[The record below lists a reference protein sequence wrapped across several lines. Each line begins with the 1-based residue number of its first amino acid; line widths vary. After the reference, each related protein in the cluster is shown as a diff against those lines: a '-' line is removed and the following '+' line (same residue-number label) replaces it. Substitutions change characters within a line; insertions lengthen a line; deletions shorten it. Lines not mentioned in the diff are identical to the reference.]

1 MLKPI
6 RKEATRVADGRR
18 MAARSVVI
26 TSLSAVDCHVFRR
39 YVEPVNQKEDRYATV
54 YPGAEVLSSQE
65 EHATRYEEQG
75 YAKILFEHFVG
86 GSMWSDG
93 SGINIGEATIRAQVE
108 PFHIEDYESIR
119 QMQRNVPDWAPQKGD
134 IFGLII
140 DENTVK
146 WLECLGATGQTLQGN
161 HGEVYS
167 FNVRDS
173 LEHLEP
179 FISQEELL
187 KPAVNNYPV
196 QLSELVY
203 SSAPIF
209 NVDTNG
215 TESISDD
222 KLSVRKFK
230 LISPYDP
237 ELQSNTTV
245 VTLRSMVNLT
255 TSPYIFN
262 EEDSKTI
269 FVDLGAQETFII
281 SSAQPVQAITA
292 KDKKITYF
300 LMVTDNIDL
309 VQMIEQDLKKNLTV
323 KIWQGD
329 LRSFDILPAN
339 YDSTHKMYQF
349 VVMAY
354 LSELNT
360 YQLKLSNSQS
370 YTFAIDLTQVE
381 GN

>member
-18 MAARSVVI
+18 MAARSIVI

-39 YVEPVNQKEDRYATV
+39 YVEPVNQQEDRYATV

-119 QMQRNVPDWAPQKGD
+119 QMQRNVPDWTPQKGD

-146 WLECLGATGQTLQGN
+146 WLECLGSTGQTLQGN

-196 QLSELVY
+196 QLNELVY
-203 SSAPIF
+203 SSTPIF

-222 KLSVRKFK
+222 ELSVRKFK
-230 LISPYDP
+230 LITPYDP

-245 VTLRSMVNLT
+245 VSLRSMSDLTQSPYSLTESDSKLITVNLG
-255 TSPYIFN
+255 
-262 EEDSKTI
+262 E
-269 FVDLGAQETFII
+269 GETFIL
-281 SSAQPVQAITA
+281 SSSEPVRAITA
-292 KDKKITYF
+292 NNKKISYF
-300 LMVTDNIDL
+300 LIATDHNSLVDLIDK
-309 VQMIEQDLKKNLTV
+309 DLKANKPV
-323 KIWQGD
+323 KVQQGEIRSYD
-329 LRSFDILPAN
+329 LLPGNFD
-339 YDSTHKMYQF
+339 SVRKMYNF
-349 VVMAY
+349 VIMAY
-354 LSELNT
+354 LGEVNT
-360 YQLKLSNSQS
+360 YQLSLSEGQAYS
-370 YTFAIDLTQVE
+370 FAIDLTHLE
-381 GN
+381 GV

>member
-6 RKEATRVADGRR
+6 RNEATRVADGRR
-18 MAARSVVI
+18 MAARSVVM

-39 YVEPVNQKEDRYATV
+39 YVEPVSQQEDRYATV

-86 GSMWSDG
+86 GSMWSDS
-93 SGINIGEATIRAQVE
+93 SGLNIGESTIRAQVE
-108 PFHIEDYESIR
+108 PFNIDDYESIR
-119 QMQRNVPDWAPQKGD
+119 QMQRNVPDWKPQKGD

-146 WLECLGATGQTLQGN
+146 WLECLGSTGQSLQGN
-161 HGEVYS
+161 HGEVYA

-196 QLSELVY
+196 QLNELIY
-203 SSAPIF
+203 NKAPIF
-209 NVDTNG
+209 NVDTQG
-215 TESISDD
+215 TSSISDD
-222 KLSVRKFK
+222 ELSVRKFK
-230 LISPYDP
+230 LINPYDQ

-255 TSPYIFN
+255 MSPYIFN
-262 EEDSKTI
+262 EEDTQTI
-269 FVDLGAQETFII
+269 IVDLGAQETFIL
-281 SSAQPVQAITA
+281 SSNKPVKAITA
-292 KDKKITYF
+292 KDKKITYL

-309 VQMIEQDLKKNLTV
+309 VQKIDEDLRENLPV
-323 KIWQGD
+323 KIWQGEH
-329 LRSFDILPAN
+329 RSFDILPMN
-339 YDSTHKMYQF
+339 YDTTRKMYQF
-349 VVMAY
+349 VVMAN

-360 YQLKLSNSQS
+360 YQLNLSNNQTYS
-370 YTFAIDLTQVE
+370 FAIDLTQIE
-381 GN
+381 GI